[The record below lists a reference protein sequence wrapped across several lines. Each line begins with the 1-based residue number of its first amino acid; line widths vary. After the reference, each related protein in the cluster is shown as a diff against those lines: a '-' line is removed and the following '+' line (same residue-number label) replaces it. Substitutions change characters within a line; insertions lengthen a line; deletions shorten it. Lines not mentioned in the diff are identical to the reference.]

1 MIDALQLPNNLAYA
15 KLICLGSVGGAPG
28 GGPAAPGGN
37 SCLLQPFPDQV
48 EHFAVDGLNS
58 AKTTI
63 RSNTLYALPT

>member
-37 SCLLQPFPDQV
+37 SCLLQPFPD
-48 EHFAVDGLNS
+48 
-58 AKTTI
+58 
-63 RSNTLYALPT
+63 